1 MSAKLQMLTDYLMD
15 LDFIPRENLESWVD
29 LCTVI
34 PASVNMGHYY
44 ELCRL
49 HHRCT
54 LFIERYTGDSRLI
67 TAWIA
72 AWLKDHDPDRDNDRL
87 PDPDI
92 DIEALDAS
100 GTQWDVDVSI
110 EFIEPV
116 LIEPDELNG
125 NIDWNGQKWRLIDQP
140 VIDTAEELDRLDPA
154 DPGEAEPTPINGQA
168 RHKSQ
173 AVGALP

>member
-1 MSAKLQMLTDYLMD
+1 MSAKLQELTDYLIA
-15 LDFIPRENLESWVD
+15 LDFVPRENMDAWVD
-29 LCTVI
+29 VCTVI
-34 PASVNMGHYY
+34 PASLNMGKYY

-72 AWLKDHDPDRDNDRL
+72 AWLKDHDGDRDNDRL
-87 PDPDI
+87 PDPDV

-116 LIEPDELNG
+116 LIQPDEANG
-125 NIDWNGQKWRLIDQP
+125 TIPWNGSKWSLIDQP
-140 VIDTAEELDRLDPA
+140 VINTAENLDRLDPA
-154 DPGEAEPTPINGQA
+154 DEGEAQPVNGTRTLQ
-168 RHKSQ
+168 
-173 AVGALP
+173 

>member
-1 MSAKLQMLTDYLMD
+1 MSAKLQDLTDYLIG
-15 LDFIPRENLESWVD
+15 LEFVPRENLESWVD

-34 PASVNMGHYY
+34 PASMNMGHYY

-49 HHRCT
+49 HHRCS

-92 DIEALDAS
+92 EIEALDAS
-100 GTQWDVDVSI
+100 GTQWDVDVSV

-116 LIEPDELNG
+116 LIQPDEING
-125 NIDWNGQKWRLIDQP
+125 TITWNGSKWSLIDQT
-140 VIDTAEELDRLDPA
+140 VIDTAEELDRLDLA
-154 DPGEAEPTPINGQA
+154 KEEQAQINGK
-168 RHKSQ
+168 HF
-173 AVGALP
+173 AVEALS

>member
-1 MSAKLQMLTDYLMD
+1 MSFKLANLTDYLIG
-15 LDFIPRENLESWVD
+15 LEFVPRENLESWVD

-34 PASVNMGHYY
+34 PASVNVGHYY

-54 LFIERYTGDSRLI
+54 LLIERYTGDSRLI

-72 AWLKDHDPDRDNDRL
+72 SWLKDHDSDRDNDRL

-116 LIEPDELNG
+116 LIQPDETNG
-125 NIDWNGQKWRLIDQP
+125 IITWNGSKWSLIDQP
-140 VIDTAEELDRLDPA
+140 VIDTAEELDRLDPSE
-154 DPGEAEPTPINGQA
+154 DQEQPQING
-168 RHKSQ
+168 KKL
-173 AVGALP
+173 AVGALS

>member
-1 MSAKLQMLTDYLMD
+1 MSAKLQDLTDYLIG
-15 LDFIPRENLESWVD
+15 LKFVPRENLESWVD

-34 PASVNMGHYY
+34 PASVNMGKYY

-54 LFIERYTGDSRLI
+54 LLIERYTGDSRLI

-72 AWLKDHDPDRDNDRL
+72 AWLKDHDSDRDNDRL

-116 LIEPDELNG
+116 LIHPDDANG
-125 NIDWNGQKWRLIDQP
+125 TITWNGSQWSLIDQP

-154 DPGEAEPTPINGQA
+154 EDEEQHQVNG
-168 RHKSQ
+168 RKL
-173 AVGALP
+173 AVRTLS

>member
-1 MSAKLQMLTDYLMD
+1 MSAKMQGLTDYLMD
-15 LDFIPRENLESWVD
+15 LDFIPRENIESWVD
-29 LCTVI
+29 LCTII
-34 PASVNMGHYY
+34 PASLNHGQYF

-49 HHRCT
+49 HHRCS
-54 LFIERYTGDSRLI
+54 LIIERYTGDSRLI

-72 AWLKDHDPDRDNDRL
+72 AWLKDHDGERDADRL

-125 NIDWNGQKWRLIDQP
+125 NIQWHGRRWRLIDQP
-140 VIDTAEELDRLDPA
+140 VIDIAEELDRLDPV
-154 DPGEAEPTPINGQA
+154 DDGEQMSVNGRNRKAGTLQ
-168 RHKSQ
+168 
-173 AVGALP
+173 